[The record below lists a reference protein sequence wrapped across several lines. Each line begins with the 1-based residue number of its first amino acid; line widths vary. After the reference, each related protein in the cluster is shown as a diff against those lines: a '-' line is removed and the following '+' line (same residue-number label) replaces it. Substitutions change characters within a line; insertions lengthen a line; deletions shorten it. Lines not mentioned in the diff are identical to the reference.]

1 MIELLRLSEASP
13 IQERYIDGAMQ
24 SSQTLLRLIDDV
36 LDLSKIEAGKLDLE
50 HAPFYV
56 PSLIDD
62 VCGAFFD
69 QARAKGLTLTT
80 SISNELNAMLL
91 GDAHRLRQILSNLVG
106 NAVKFTATGG
116 IAIAV
121 TRLGDCRTAVRL
133 RFTVADTGIGIA
145 PSKHAAIFE
154 AFGQADNS
162 TTRRYG
168 GTGLGLSIA
177 RELCRAMGG
186 EIGVDSNAGN
196 GSTFWFTVVL
206 DKLQSPAGSSA
217 SVASNT
223 APQGELPTKD
233 GLNPSAARQE
243 FQESLR
249 RAGRSTIHILLV
261 EDNRANLRITK
272 ALLEAISCNVSTARN
287 GLEAIT
293 AFRDARCD
301 LILMDC
307 QMPEMDGYEAAH
319 KIREL
324 ETGRRTP
331 IVALTADALDGSRE
345 LSLAAGMDDHL
356 TKPLTLNVLTA
367 KLIAWL
373 GRSGETG
380 VIPVTAADA
389 TGADSGRS
397 W

>member
-1 MIELLRLSEASP
+1 
-13 IQERYIDGAMQ
+13 
-24 SSQTLLRLIDDV
+24 
-36 LDLSKIEAGKLDLE
+36 
-50 HAPFYV
+50 
-56 PSLIDD
+56 
-62 VCGAFFD
+62 
-69 QARAKGLTLTT
+69 
-80 SISNELNAMLL
+80 
-91 GDAHRLRQILSNLVG
+91 VG

-121 TRLGDCRTAVRL
+121 TSLGDCGTAVRL
-133 RFTVADTGIGIA
+133 RFTVTDTGVGIA
-145 PSKHAAIFE
+145 PGKHVAIFE

-186 EIGVDSNAGN
+186 EIGVDSDEGK
-196 GSTFWFTVVL
+196 GSRFWFTVVL
-206 DKLQSPAGSSA
+206 DKLQTPAGSSA
-217 SVASNT
+217 SVAGT
-223 APQGELPTKD
+223 AAPQGELPTKD
-233 GLNPSAARQE
+233 GLKTSAARQE

-272 ALLEAISCNVSTARN
+272 ALLEAIGCNVSTARN
-287 GLEAIT
+287 GLEAIS

-307 QMPEMDGYEAAH
+307 QMPEMDGYQAAH

-356 TKPLTLNVLTA
+356 TKPLTLSVLTA
-367 KLIAWL
+367 KLVAWL
-373 GRSGETG
+373 AVNR
-380 VIPVTAADA
+380 DH
-389 TGADSGRS
+389 GACNYG
-397 W
+397 